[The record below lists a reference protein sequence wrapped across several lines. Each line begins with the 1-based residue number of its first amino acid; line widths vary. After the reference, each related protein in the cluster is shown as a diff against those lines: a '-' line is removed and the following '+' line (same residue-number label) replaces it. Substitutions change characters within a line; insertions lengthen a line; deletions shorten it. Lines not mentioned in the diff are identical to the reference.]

1 VNRPSTREPWEGSR
15 TLRRAATA
23 AACVA
28 ALVAFA
34 AGPGRAR
41 ADEDDATS
49 RARAHYEMGLRLF
62 DAREHDQ
69 ALIEFDTANEL
80 KPRPAA
86 VFMMAQCEYLL
97 GRLKEARTHYEAY
110 IKQSPGGEFVELARD
125 RIQSIDRRPGTFVIN
140 TVPDEVDV
148 RIVSEND
155 PGRSPVTGQAPNNFP
170 VPSGRYRIT
179 VSKKNYAQQSRVIDI
194 DLAETKPLF
203 FKLDEIPARLEIVT
217 DPPGAT
223 LYVNGNRARNP
234 YHQDVAPG
242 HFEIIGEAVD
252 HDTRT
257 LEFALSPGERKL
269 MTGPDEFRLAYTQRS
284 GRPELVVASMIIGGF
299 FGAGAVAAAIGK
311 NIGDQNVATVTLTIG
326 GGLAGTIA
334 GALVATSFVPHYI
347 PDNRALFIIGATWIG
362 GAEGAMAGFLVQQ
375 AITSRGPVVY
385 PCPGREPCRGPI
397 GEQLRAGFL
406 GSIPGLAVGLTAGA
420 LTSARAP
427 SYGRVALIQSAAFG
441 GAVMGALAQVGARW
455 HPFGSGSEYTLRGG
469 LMNTPTGEPAG
480 HPPDSYCIPDPM
492 MTNTMMTTYSCAER
506 ETSVLDLMPGALIG
520 LNVGLAAG
528 LLGAYLPDQSP
539 YISWKRILL
548 IDLATAAGAVAG
560 GVGGCVTDVKG
571 CLTSTPDDQAR
582 ASAALAAM
590 GGAAVGLVG
599 GYFLTRHFDD
609 DRNPPPPADKPKVTL
624 STTLMPLRT
633 ADGSTT
639 PAIGAFGTF

>member
-1 VNRPSTREPWEGSR
+1 VNPC
-15 TLRRAATA
+15 RAATA
-23 AACVA
+23 VACFFAILVAVA
-28 ALVAFA
+28 AAPSKA
-34 AGPGRAR
+34 HAT
-41 ADEDDATS
+41 DDDATAQ
-49 RARAHYEMGLRLF
+49 ARAHYEMGLRLF

-97 GRLKEARTHYEAY
+97 GRLKEARIHYQAY
-110 IKQSPGGEFVELARD
+110 IQQSPDGEFVELAKD
-125 RIQSIDRRPGTFVIN
+125 RIQSIDRRPGTFAIN

-148 RIVSEND
+148 RIVSESD
-155 PGRSPVTGQAPNNFP
+155 PRRAPVTGQAPNNFP
-170 VPSGRYRIT
+170 VPRGRYRIT
-179 VSKKNYAQQSRVIDI
+179 VSKKNYVQQSRVFDI

-203 FKLDEIPARLEIVT
+203 FKLDEIPARLEIET
-217 DPPGAT
+217 DPPGST

-257 LEFALSPGERKL
+257 VEFTLSAGERKL
-269 MTGPDEFRLAYTQRS
+269 LTGADRFRLAYTQRS
-284 GRPELVVASMIIGGF
+284 GRPELVVASAIIGGF

-311 NIGDQNVATVTLTIG
+311 NLGEQNVATALLAVG

-347 PDNRALFIIGATWIG
+347 PDNRALFIIGAMWIG
-362 GAEGAMAGFLVQQ
+362 GAEGAVAGFVIQQ
-375 AITSRGPVVY
+375 TIASRSTPA
-385 PCPGREPCRGPI
+385 PGCAPRMGPCRSPV
-397 GEQLRAGFL
+397 GEQLRAAFI
-406 GSIPGLAVGLTAGA
+406 GSIPGLALGLTTGA

-441 GAVMGALAQVGARW
+441 GAIMGGLAQLGARW
-455 HPFGSGSEYTLRGG
+455 HPYGSGWEYML
-469 LMNTPTGEPAG
+469 PTA
-480 HPPDSYCIPDPM
+480 DQK
-492 MTNTMMTTYSCAER
+492 CASGYLNPTSLLCQD
-506 ETSVLDLMPGALIG
+506 TSVLDLMPGALIG

-548 IDLATAAGAVAG
+548 IDLAAAAGAVAG
-560 GVGGCVTDVKG
+560 GVGGCVTDVDG
-571 CLTSTPDDQAR
+571 CLTRNPVDDQAR
-582 ASAALAAM
+582 ARAALAAI

-609 DRNPPPPADKPKVTL
+609 DRNASLPADKPKVTV
-624 STTLMPLRT
+624 STTVLPLRT

>member
-1 VNRPSTREPWEGSR
+1 VNRS
-15 TLRRAATA
+15 RAATVGA
-23 AACVA
+23 IAVLVVLAVA
-28 ALVAFA
+28 
-34 AGPGRAR
+34 PSRAR
-41 ADEDDATS
+41 AAEDDGTAQ
-49 RARAHYEMGLRLF
+49 ARAHYEMGLRLF
-62 DAREHDQ
+62 DAREHEQ

-80 KPRPAA
+80 KPRPAS

-97 GRLKEARTHYEAY
+97 GRLKEARKHYQAY
-110 IKQSPGGEFVELARD
+110 IEQSPAGEFVELAKD

-140 TVPDEVDV
+140 TVPDEVEV

-170 VPSGRYRIT
+170 VPRGRYRIT
-179 VSKKNYAQQSRVIDI
+179 VSKKNFVQQSRVIDI

-234 YHQDVAPG
+234 YHQDVPPG
-242 HFEIIGEAVD
+242 RFEIIGEAPD
-252 HDTRT
+252 HDTRA
-257 LEFALSPGERKL
+257 LEFTLAPGEHKL
-269 MTGPDEFRLAYTQRS
+269 MSGANRFRLAYTQRS
-284 GRPELVVASMIIGGF
+284 GRPELVVASAIIGGF

-311 NIGDQNVATVTLTIG
+311 NLDGKDVATLLLTGG

-362 GAEGAMAGFLVQQ
+362 GAEGAAAGFIIQQ
-375 AITSRGPVVY
+375 TITSHGT
-385 PCPGREPCRGPI
+385 PGLGCVGITPCRGPI
-397 GEQLRAGFL
+397 GEQLQAGFL
-406 GSIPGLAVGLTAGA
+406 GSIPGLALGLTTGA

-427 SYGRVALIQSAAFG
+427 TYGRVALIQSAALG
-441 GAVMGALAQVGARW
+441 GAVMGALAQIGAQW
-455 HPFGSGSEYTLRGG
+455 QPYGSGWQYTVRSVDPKLIPNSANFEMGKG
-469 LMNTPTGEPAG
+469 CPADPNPNPMNPNNVLCSFK
-480 HPPDSYCIPDPM
+480 D
-492 MTNTMMTTYSCAER
+492 
-506 ETSVLDLMPGALIG
+506 TSVLDLMPGALIG

-560 GVGGCVTDVKG
+560 GVAGCVTDVHG
-571 CLTSTPDDQAR
+571 CLITSPVADEPR
-582 ASAALAAM
+582 SRAALAAM
-590 GGAAVGLVG
+590 GGAVVGLVG

-609 DRNPPPPADKPKVTL
+609 DPNASPQADKPKVTL